1 MLDEIKKLLGFDD
14 SENDAILN
22 TIVSLVESRLKYL
35 IAEDTVPDSLSYIVT
50 EVSISRFNR
59 IGSEGVSSHDVEGEK
74 MTWSNDDFRP
84 YMSDIE
90 QYVTA
95 QKGARRGR
103 VRFI

>member
-14 SENDAILN
+14 SENDAVLN
-22 TIVSLVESRLKYL
+22 TIVSLVESRLKHL
-35 IAEDTVPDSLSYIVT
+35 IAEDAVPNSLSYIVT

-74 MTWSNDDFRP
+74 MTWSNDDFSP

-90 QYVTA
+90 QYVAT
-95 QKGARRGR
+95 QKDARRGR